1 MLSLWLSNT
10 NVVFLWLFLIFHFSF
25 SQKFFLSD
33 TRSTKNKSELT
44 FITLITA
51 VHPLGVLCC
60 YRCFSEGKEVGTE
73 ELEKKEEEQE
83 LPECLQLHQMVVRKI
98 GEMCRV
104 VNQVVT
110 AAPEA
115 ASLSLFQKHK
125 RWKQCCYFTDI
136 MTQFVWQRFFISICS
151 VHVQK
156 LSIPANYLCSLKRVL
171 CSDDC
176 FDWLKYQTEL
186 NVLPHSWCAVG
197 ESGRC
202 TLGPNVFSVSFLQS
216 INSSKFIFTS

>member
-1 MLSLWLSNT
+1 MHVRLEKQSTDIYCGVKLAINGRSPDVIFMRESLSNT

-25 SQKFFLSD
+25 SQTFFLSD
-33 TRSTKNKSELT
+33 TRGTKNKSELT

-51 VHPLGVLCC
+51 VHPLGVLCR

-110 AAPEA
+110 SAPQA
-115 ASLSLFQKHK
+115 ASLSLF
-125 RWKQCCYFTDI
+125 
-136 MTQFVWQRFFISICS
+136 V
-151 VHVQK
+151 
-156 LSIPANYLCSLKRVL
+156 A
-171 CSDDC
+171 
-176 FDWLKYQTEL
+176 
-186 NVLPHSWCAVG
+186 A
-197 ESGRC
+197 
-202 TLGPNVFSVSFLQS
+202 
-216 INSSKFIFTS
+216 

>member
-1 MLSLWLSNT
+1 MALPVSVISKSSLDQKLVMAVSVDACTLGKTVDWYIYYGVKLAINGRSPDVIFMRESLSNT

-25 SQKFFLSD
+25 SQTFFLSD
-33 TRSTKNKSELT
+33 TRGTKNKSELT

-51 VHPLGVLCC
+51 VHPLGVLCR

-110 AAPEA
+110 SAPKA
-115 ASLSLFQKHK
+115 ASLSLF
-125 RWKQCCYFTDI
+125 
-136 MTQFVWQRFFISICS
+136 V
-151 VHVQK
+151 
-156 LSIPANYLCSLKRVL
+156 A
-171 CSDDC
+171 
-176 FDWLKYQTEL
+176 
-186 NVLPHSWCAVG
+186 A
-197 ESGRC
+197 
-202 TLGPNVFSVSFLQS
+202 
-216 INSSKFIFTS
+216 

>member
-1 MLSLWLSNT
+1 MALPVSVISKSSLDQKLVMAVSVDACTLGKTVDWYIYYGVKLAINGRSPDVIFMRESLSNT

-25 SQKFFLSD
+25 SQTFFLSD
-33 TRSTKNKSELT
+33 TRGTKNKSELT

-51 VHPLGVLCC
+51 VHPLGVLCR

-110 AAPEA
+110 AAPQA
-115 ASLSLFQKHK
+115 ASLSLF
-125 RWKQCCYFTDI
+125 
-136 MTQFVWQRFFISICS
+136 V
-151 VHVQK
+151 
-156 LSIPANYLCSLKRVL
+156 A
-171 CSDDC
+171 
-176 FDWLKYQTEL
+176 
-186 NVLPHSWCAVG
+186 A
-197 ESGRC
+197 
-202 TLGPNVFSVSFLQS
+202 
-216 INSSKFIFTS
+216 

>member
-1 MLSLWLSNT
+1 MHVRLEKPGKCSNSRLIYATVSNSPLMGGRQMLSLWLSNT

-25 SQKFFLSD
+25 SQTFFLSD

-51 VHPLGVLCC
+51 VHPLGVLCR

-110 AAPEA
+110 AAPQA
-115 ASLSLFQKHK
+115 ASLSLF
-125 RWKQCCYFTDI
+125 
-136 MTQFVWQRFFISICS
+136 V
-151 VHVQK
+151 
-156 LSIPANYLCSLKRVL
+156 A
-171 CSDDC
+171 
-176 FDWLKYQTEL
+176 
-186 NVLPHSWCAVG
+186 A
-197 ESGRC
+197 
-202 TLGPNVFSVSFLQS
+202 
-216 INSSKFIFTS
+216 

>member
-1 MLSLWLSNT
+1 MALPVSVISKSSLDQKLVMAVSVDACTLGKTVDWYIYYGVKLAINGRSPDVIFMRESLSNT

-25 SQKFFLSD
+25 SQTFFLSD
-33 TRSTKNKSELT
+33 TRGTKNKSELT

-51 VHPLGVLCC
+51 VHPLGVLCR

-110 AAPEA
+110 SAPQA
-115 ASLSLFQKHK
+115 ASLSLF
-125 RWKQCCYFTDI
+125 
-136 MTQFVWQRFFISICS
+136 V
-151 VHVQK
+151 
-156 LSIPANYLCSLKRVL
+156 A
-171 CSDDC
+171 
-176 FDWLKYQTEL
+176 
-186 NVLPHSWCAVG
+186 A
-197 ESGRC
+197 
-202 TLGPNVFSVSFLQS
+202 
-216 INSSKFIFTS
+216 

>member
-1 MLSLWLSNT
+1 MHVRLEKPGKCSNSRLIYATVSNSPLMGGRQMLSLWLSNI

-25 SQKFFLSD
+25 SQTFFLSD

-51 VHPLGVLCC
+51 VHPLGVLCR

-110 AAPEA
+110 AAPQA
-115 ASLSLFQKHK
+115 ASLSLF
-125 RWKQCCYFTDI
+125 
-136 MTQFVWQRFFISICS
+136 V
-151 VHVQK
+151 
-156 LSIPANYLCSLKRVL
+156 A
-171 CSDDC
+171 
-176 FDWLKYQTEL
+176 
-186 NVLPHSWCAVG
+186 A
-197 ESGRC
+197 
-202 TLGPNVFSVSFLQS
+202 
-216 INSSKFIFTS
+216 

>member
-1 MLSLWLSNT
+1 MHVRLEKPGKCSNSRLIYTTVSNSPLMGGRQMLSLWLSNT

-51 VHPLGVLCC
+51 VHPLGVLCR

-115 ASLSLFQKHK
+115 ASLSLF
-125 RWKQCCYFTDI
+125 
-136 MTQFVWQRFFISICS
+136 V
-151 VHVQK
+151 
-156 LSIPANYLCSLKRVL
+156 A
-171 CSDDC
+171 
-176 FDWLKYQTEL
+176 
-186 NVLPHSWCAVG
+186 A
-197 ESGRC
+197 
-202 TLGPNVFSVSFLQS
+202 
-216 INSSKFIFTS
+216 

>member
-1 MLSLWLSNT
+1 MAVSVDACTLGKTWKMFQQSTDIYYGVKLAINGRSSDVIFMRESLSNT

-25 SQKFFLSD
+25 SQTFFLSD
-33 TRSTKNKSELT
+33 TRGTKNKSELT

-51 VHPLGVLCC
+51 VHPLGVLCR

-110 AAPEA
+110 AAPQA
-115 ASLSLFQKHK
+115 ASLSLF
-125 RWKQCCYFTDI
+125 
-136 MTQFVWQRFFISICS
+136 V
-151 VHVQK
+151 
-156 LSIPANYLCSLKRVL
+156 A
-171 CSDDC
+171 
-176 FDWLKYQTEL
+176 
-186 NVLPHSWCAVG
+186 A
-197 ESGRC
+197 
-202 TLGPNVFSVSFLQS
+202 
-216 INSSKFIFTS
+216 

>member
-1 MLSLWLSNT
+1 MHVRLEKPGKCSNSRLIYATVSNSPLMGGRQMLSLWLSNT

-25 SQKFFLSD
+25 SQTFFLSD

-51 VHPLGVLCC
+51 VHPLGVLCR

-110 AAPEA
+110 SAPQA
-115 ASLSLFQKHK
+115 ASLSLF
-125 RWKQCCYFTDI
+125 
-136 MTQFVWQRFFISICS
+136 V
-151 VHVQK
+151 
-156 LSIPANYLCSLKRVL
+156 A
-171 CSDDC
+171 
-176 FDWLKYQTEL
+176 
-186 NVLPHSWCAVG
+186 A
-197 ESGRC
+197 
-202 TLGPNVFSVSFLQS
+202 
-216 INSSKFIFTS
+216 